1 MKGRTVWL
9 LALGI
14 ILLLVVVVGL
24 TVGLYLMTGGR
35 TYSSDL
41 NSLRAQFNKDKGK
54 VRVLLLLSPT

>member
-9 LALGI
+9 LAIGI
-14 ILLLVVVVGL
+14 ILLLVVVIA
-24 TVGLYLMTGGR
+24 VGLYLMTGGR

>member
-1 MKGRTVWL
+1 MKGRTVRL

-14 ILLLVVVVGL
+14 ILLLVIAGVS
-24 TVGLYLMTGGR
+24 VGLYLMTGGR

-41 NSLRAQFNKDKGK
+41 NSLRAEFNKDKGK